1 MTDPIYIA
9 KTDADQNSPAFQAA
23 KAKAD
28 ELGVDLKHIV
38 PQDAVLSHDRRR
50 DPRAYAEAK
59 KCAEVLGTSVTFS
72 DPDGDANNEPT
83 AYRDANHLETESHLF
98 ILSGKCLPREYQRL
112 TSLSRAKLKTVVPLR
127 SWDDAPDPVR
137 ETLKATNLA

>member
-1 MTDPIYIA
+1 MAEPICIA
-9 KTDADQNSPAFQAA
+9 KTEADQNSEAFQAA

-28 ELGVDLKHIV
+28 ELGVDLKHVV
-38 PQDAVLSHDRRR
+38 PQDAVITPDRRR

-59 KCAEVLGTSVTFS
+59 KCAQVLGASVTLA
-72 DPDGDANNEPT
+72 DPDGDANNEPP

-98 ILSGKCLPREYQRL
+98 ILSGKCQPREYQRL
-112 TSLSRAKLKTVVPLR
+112 TSLARAKLKTVVPLR

-137 ETLKATNLA
+137 DALKATDAA